1 MVFSKIDFIKPEYY
15 TSSSNVMAELITF
28 MQVLGNLLL
37 AAVILSALV
46 FTTFYYVL
54 GYLLKELKL
63 TPLLKKGV
71 LLRRNSIHSGRA

>member
-1 MVFSKIDFIKPEYY
+1 MVFSKSHFIKPEYY

-46 FTTFYYVL
+46 FTSFYYVL

-63 TPLLKKGV
+63 TPFLKKGV
-71 LLRRNSIHSGRA
+71 LLRRNSINSGRA